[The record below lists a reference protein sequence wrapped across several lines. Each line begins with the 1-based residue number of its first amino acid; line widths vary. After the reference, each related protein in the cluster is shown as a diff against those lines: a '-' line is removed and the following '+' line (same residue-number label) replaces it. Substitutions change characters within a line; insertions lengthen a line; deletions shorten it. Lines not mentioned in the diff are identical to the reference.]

1 MILLDLLFVGLVM
14 ALDECSVKF
23 CMVIP
28 GVFVEGEYKIL

>member
-23 CMVIP
+23 CMLIL
-28 GVFVEGEYKIL
+28 GVYAEGEYKIL